1 MTPFSGEKGLG
12 SINSLPNF
20 LSCIGQDEE
29 VANAAVEA
37 EVARIAEELRLAK
50 EAEEMMITDDIQ
62 K

>member
-50 EAEEMMITDDIQ
+50 EAEEY
-62 K
+62 